1 MRSPVKWALL
11 GLVIERPSHAYELAQ
26 RLERRY
32 GPTLPLSDTRHAYRA
47 IKDLANRSLI
57 ERIPDAH
64 ESADSEPSEPSPSEP
79 SGPSKPSY
87 RATAKGIAEYR
98 AWLIGYIGE
107 ERQQRQLFILAL
119 SALTRQ
125 PEQMIEVVEHCE
137 QEWLAQGMRTPIAR
151 EVDTTPDAPD
161 TTPDTLATLHRL
173 IDEENRLTVGAKLTW
188 IHYAREQLEEFAK
201 SRHR

>member
-87 RATAKGIAEYR
+87 PRDRQGDRGVPGVADRLY
-98 AWLIGYIGE
+98 LGE

-125 PEQMIEVVEHCE
+125 PEQMIEVVEHCRAGVAGAGHAHADRPRGGHHPRRG
-137 QEWLAQGMRTPIAR
+137 LTPPPTRSPHSTA
-151 EVDTTPDAPD
+151 
-161 TTPDTLATLHRL
+161 
-173 IDEENRLTVGAKLTW
+173 
-188 IHYAREQLEEFAK
+188 
-201 SRHR
+201 